1 MRIAV
6 TGATGNVGTALL
18 RTVGAETDVV
28 GLVRRPPALVEPYD
42 RASWVSVDLASVDS
56 EVALAELFS
65 TVDAV
70 VHLAV
75 AFQPMRDRDYLE
87 RVNVGGTARVTRA
100 CAAAGVRQLVHLSSG
115 GIYSAGAYGVEV
127 DEYWPRSGVSTST
140 YSMDKAAAELVLDHF
155 ESAHPDVAVA
165 RLRPGLIGQYEFGSA
180 ILRYALPDIVPSS
193 VVDHLPVL
201 PIDRTFTV
209 PAVHSRDVA
218 DAVVRILDR
227 RARGPFNLASPTPV
241 RADDVAGALAA
252 RIIPTSQRILSA
264 ALRAGFVTHMLPVHH
279 GWVDLAF
286 ATPLLDS
293 GRAQRELGWA
303 PTVDGPEVLRETV
316 RGMRERAHA
325 ASPPMRKRTT
335 ADRVRSFGRRGFVS
349 RGRPS

>member
-18 RTVGAETDVV
+18 RTIGAETDVV

-42 RASWVSVDLASVDS
+42 RASWASVDLASADS
-56 EVALAELFS
+56 ESTLAEIFS
-65 TVDAV
+65 TVDVV

-75 AFQPMRDRDYLE
+75 SFQPMRDRGYLE
-87 RVNVGGTARVTRA
+87 RVNVGGTARVARA
-100 CAAAGVRQLVHLSSG
+100 CAAAGVTHLIHMSSG

-127 DEYWPRSGVSTST
+127 DEYWPRSGVPTST
-140 YSMDKAAAELVLDHF
+140 YSMDKAAAELVLDRF
-155 ESAHPDVAVA
+155 ESAHPEVTVA
-165 RLRPGLIGQYEFGSA
+165 RVRPGLIGQYEFGSA
-180 ILRYALPDIVPSS
+180 LLRYALPDVVPSS

-209 PAVHSRDVA
+209 PAVHSNDVA

-227 RARGPFNLASPTPV
+227 RASGPFNLAAPTPV
-241 RADDVAGALAA
+241 RADDVADALSA
-252 RIIPTSQRILSA
+252 RIVPTSQRVLSA
-264 ALRAGFVTHMLPVHH
+264 ALRAGFAVHVLPVHP

-293 GRAQRELGWA
+293 GRAERELGWA
-303 PTVDGPEVLRETV
+303 PSVDGPEVLRETV

-325 ASPPMRKRTT
+325 ASPPMRKRT
-335 ADRVRSFGRRGFVS
+335 ASDRVRSFGRRGFVS